1 MIRPVSK
8 VFVTRIHAPANN
20 LCRIP
25 CASLEVFV
33 LVRSVS
39 AKREIR
45 LQLDDGTV
53 GSSPMKAARVFM
65 LTPTTELTEK
75 QRKIYPHRTRQ
86 LAQQSKERSPTSTQN
101 TIARGN
107 S

>member
-53 GSSPMKAARVFM
+53 GSSPMKAHAHIHDGADGKAKKNSM
-65 LTPTTELTEK
+65 LIE
-75 QRKIYPHRTRQ
+75 HD
-86 LAQQSKERSPTSTQN
+86 S
-101 TIARGN
+101 
-107 S
+107 